1 MRQLSGWH
9 QQEISMEIKI
19 NLIPPYKKEEIKRA
33 QYLKLII
40 RMEMVLSFFVVVFFI
55 FLLNLSHIL
64 DLNMEIVKQSAEASR
79 EKGQYE
85 KIRRY
90 DEQFKKINSQ
100 IMDIARIKGDQLY
113 WSNMFL
119 YFSQSILPGISIQN
133 LTTKDYAVFLIGK
146 ADSRDSLIDF
156 KEKLE
161 KDECF
166 SAVNLPLSNLVSKGS
181 VDFQMDLEIK
191 EECIRMKN
199 GK

>member
-1 MRQLSGWH
+1 MRQPSGWH
-9 QQEISMEIKI
+9 QQETFMEIRL
-19 NLIPPYKKEEIKRA
+19 NLIPPYKKEEIRKA

-40 RMEMVLSFFVVVFFI
+40 RMEIVLSVFVVVFLV

-64 DLNMEIVKQSAEASR
+64 DLNMEIVKQNAEISQK
-79 EKGQYE
+79 KGQYE
-85 KIRRY
+85 KIKRY

-100 IMDIARIKGDQLY
+100 IVDITRIKGDQLY

-119 YFSQSILPGISIQN
+119 YLSQSIFSGVSIQN

-146 ADSRDSLIDF
+146 ADSRDSLIAF

-161 KDECF
+161 KNECF
-166 SAVNLPLSNLVSKGS
+166 SAVNLPLSNLVSKES
-181 VDFQMDLEIK
+181 IDFQMDLEIK
-191 EECIRMKN
+191 EECVLMKN